1 MEDLSPT
8 SEVQDAT
15 GVVPAETAPAES
27 ADDAVRAI
35 ATRSKKAARALRTAS
50 PAAKNVMLE
59 AIAKALLA
67 NAGSI
72 VEANAK
78 DMAQGKADG
87 MSFGLLDRLA
97 LTEERIASIVD
108 AVRHVASLPDPV
120 GEVVRGK
127 TLPNGLKVRQTRV
140 PMGVIGMIYE
150 ARPNVTVDAAVLA
163 LKSSNAVILR
173 GGRAALHSNKELVRV
188 IREAIASCKLPADLV
203 ATVDDYGREGSVAL
217 MRARGLVDVVIPRGG
232 AGLIQTVVR
241 ESLVP
246 VIETGVGNVHV
257 YIDKDADLAKALP
270 IVLNAK
276 LHRVG
281 VCNAAESLLVH
292 ADVADEFLPKV
303 LREFSSEGVTIH
315 ADDETQALAPS
326 SVATLPAT
334 EEDWG
339 TEYLAKEIAI
349 KVVGDVDE
357 AIEHILTYT
366 SGHTEAIVSQ
376 NWSTVNHFV
385 SSMDSA
391 AVMVNASTRFTDGGE
406 LGLGAEIGISTQK
419 LHARGPMGLEEL
431 TTTTWIVEGD
441 GHVRS

>member
-203 ATVDDYGREGSVAL
+203 ATVDDYGREGSGAL